1 MRSSALYIIPGR
13 NERNED
19 SYVIHDSGGIL
30 HSSTY
35 KGLTKGYGP
44 IVNKFIEDG
53 EGLRLFYSTR
63 TNRKTIIVPEHHPLF
78 NLGTLKQDGFEVIK
92 NYIEDYTIDLMLRLY
107 VDRLIEKLNN
117 KV

>member
-1 MRSSALYIIPGR
+1 MRYSALYIITGR
-13 NERNED
+13 DED
-19 SYVIHDSGGIL
+19 RYTIHDSGGIL
-30 HSSTY
+30 HRVED
-35 KGLTKGYGP
+35 LTKGYGAV
-44 IVNKFIEDG
+44 VNKFIEDD

-92 NYIEDYTIDLMLRLY
+92 NYIKDYTIDLMLRLY

>member
-1 MRSSALYIIPGR
+1 MRSSALYIIILGR
-13 NERNED
+13 DENR
-19 SYVIHDSGGIL
+19 YTIHDSLGIL
-30 HSSTY
+30 HKSTY
-35 KGLTKGYGP
+35 EGLAKN
-44 IVNKFIEDG
+44 ILNKFIEDD

-78 NLGTLKQDGFEVIK
+78 NLGTLKRDGFEVIK

>member
-13 NERNED
+13 DED
-19 SYVIHDSGGIL
+19 RYTIHDSSGIL
-30 HSSTY
+30 HKSTY
-35 KGLTKGYGP
+35 ESLAKSIL
-44 IVNKFIEDG
+44 NKFIEDD

-63 TNRKTIIVPEHHPLF
+63 TKRKTIIVPEHHPLF
-78 NLGTLKQDGFEVIK
+78 NLGTLKRDGFEVIE
-92 NYIEDYTIDLMLRLY
+92 NYIKDYTDLMLRLY

>member
-63 TNRKTIIVPEHHPLF
+63 NNRKSIIIPEHHPLF
-78 NLGTLKQDGFEVIK
+78 NLGPLTQDGFEVI
-92 NYIEDYTIDLMLRLY
+92 EDYIRYYIDEMVRIY
-107 VDRLIEKLNN
+107 VDRLLEKLNN
-117 KV
+117 MV

>member
-13 NERNED
+13 DED
-19 SYVIHDSGGIL
+19 RYTIHDSLGIL
-30 HSSTY
+30 HKSTY
-35 KGLTKGYGP
+35 EGLAKGIL
-44 IVNKFIEDG
+44 NKFIEDD

-78 NLGTLKQDGFEVIK
+78 NLGTLKRDGFEVIK
-92 NYIEDYTIDLMLRLY
+92 NYIKDYTIDLMLRLY